1 MAVVRNLMIRIGADY
16 SSADKAMAGAT
27 SRLNRFDKDVSRTT
41 RNISGRRGLGG
52 ISGGFKDL
60 SSSVSSSLSQIRGAR
75 GFGGIASSIKSLTP
89 ALGSAS
95 AGFGSF
101 GASARAAGGAVG
113 RASLAIGGLVAALGL
128 ATVGLYKASQ
138 PAVKF
143 EADLGRLN
151 MQLKG
156 NSKEFINWARAQG
169 LAKSTTV
176 ELGATYATLLS
187 SFIHNNA
194 ELANQTKNIVNTT
207 RVVASATGR
216 TIEDTLERM
225 RSGLL
230 GNTEAIEDLGIFVN
244 VAMIES
250 TAAFQKF
257 ANGRHWDQL
266 DFRTQQQIRLQAI
279 LEQANKRYGDTI
291 QNNVMSKQT
300 MLMEQLKDV
309 KLNLSQAFLP
319 IWDAI
324 LPALTALAKGISE
337 VTEGVARLMYFLRG
351 WDYEQRTSGT
361 DQQTDAVTD
370 QSDAYSD
377 LAKSAKSARKEVAA
391 FDQLNLIG
399 DSSTGT
405 GGSGIG
411 GPGVSQ
417 PTPGGSSGS
426 GGGGWPPAVGLMKRW
441 RINFDK
447 PNPPDAGI
455 GAVATTVSNTV
466 NNLVAQTKLKLAQMW
481 LDLKTLTQLG
491 IAEQLTQWSLMGNMV
506 SRAIVPTM
514 VSGVLGSTAG
524 MWAQL
529 LLQARTNG
537 PLLQSQINTNFS
549 GVSKSAETNTS
560 SVVTSW
566 KNMWTNLLAGEIEFR
581 PLISAEWEKLKSTI
595 ASLKAS
601 NSTAQTSWTS
611 TLAAM
616 LAAIKTN
623 RPLLQTE
630 LGLVG
635 KALTALKSPLSNLE
649 KDWSTSMSN
658 IENKTSTSLSKVLS
672 KIGETITS
680 WTNMQKVLGSS
691 SSTAA
696 ASSSSSST
704 ASGSLPNF
712 GWDSIGKGAAE
723 WAKAN
728 PTTSSAASASSS
740 SWNPFSG
747 LSFSGIV
754 EQATNMFSKESL
766 IGAWDLIKGEAQK
779 PENKVAFEIYS
790 TVMPAAKAK
799 GVISAAP
806 EAITAVK
813 KWWDNLTK
821 LGSAIP
827 AFANGAV
834 VYGPTLAMVGDNK
847 GASHNPEVIS
857 PLSELE
863 SIMGGGDSPEMIA
876 ILRQILTAV
885 KENRSVQA
893 VIAESEI
900 GRAAINSINSTTRRT
915 GRNPLNI

>member
-52 ISGGFKDL
+52 ISGGFRDL

-75 GFGGIASSIKSLTP
+75 GFGGIVSSIKSLTP

-95 AGFGSF
+95 GGFGSF
-101 GASARAAGGAVG
+101 GASARAAGGAAG
-113 RASLAIGGLVAALGL
+113 GAALAIGGLTAALGL

-176 ELGATYATLLS
+176 ELGSTYATLLS

-250 TAAFQKF
+250 TSAFQKF

-279 LEQANKRYGDTI
+279 LEQAHSRYGDTI

-324 LPALTALAKGISE
+324 LPALTALAKGISD
-337 VTEGVARLMYFLRG
+337 VTEGIARMMYFLRG

-361 DQQTDAVTD
+361 EQQTQVVSE
-370 QSDAYSD
+370 QSDSYTD
-377 LAKSAKSARKEVAA
+377 LAKNVKSARKEVAA
-391 FDQLNLIG
+391 FDNLNLIG
-399 DSSTGT
+399 DSSGGT

-417 PTPGGSSGS
+417 PTPGGGGGS
-426 GGGGWPPAVGLMKRW
+426 GGGWPPAVALMKRW

-466 NNLVAQTKLKLAQMW
+466 NNLVAQTKQRLAQMW
-481 LDLKTLTQLG
+481 LDLKAQTQLG
-491 IAEQLTQWSLMGNMV
+491 VAGQLAQWSGMGNTV

-537 PLLQSQINTNFS
+537 PLLQSQFNTNLT
-549 GVSKSAETNTS
+549 GIKQSAETNTS

-566 KNMWTNLLAGEIEFR
+566 KNMWTNLLASEVDFR
-581 PLISAEWEKLKSTI
+581 PLITAEWEKFKGTI
-595 ASLKAS
+595 ASLKTT
-601 NSTAQTSWTS
+601 NSSTQISWTS

-616 LAAIKTN
+616 LAALKTN
-623 RPLLQTE
+623 RPLIQSE

-635 KALTALKSPLSNLE
+635 KALTALKSPLSSLE
-649 KDWSTSMSN
+649 KSWATSLSN
-658 IENKTSTSLSKVLS
+658 IANKTSTSLSSVVS
-672 KIGETITS
+672 KIGETLSS
-680 WTNMQKVLGSS
+680 WMNLQSVLGSSSGAATSPSSS

-696 ASSSSSST
+696 
-704 ASGSLPNF
+704 GSIPS
-712 GWDSIGKGAAE
+712 WESIGKGAE
-723 WAKAN
+723 QWAKNN
-728 PTTSSAASASSS
+728 PATSSATSASSN

-747 LSFSGIV
+747 LSYSDIV
-754 EQATNMFSKESL
+754 NQAKNTFSKESL
-766 IGAWDLIKGEAQK
+766 MGVWELIEGEAK
-779 PENKVAFEIYS
+779 RPENKIAFNVFS

-799 GVISAAP
+799 GIVSATP
-806 EAITAVK
+806 EAISAVK
-813 KWWDNLTK
+813 KWWDNLK
-821 LGSAIP
+821 RFSSAIP
-827 AFANGAV
+827 AFAQGGV

-847 GASHNPEVIS
+847 GASHNPEVIA

-863 SIMGGGDSPEMIA
+863 SIMGSGDSPEMIA
-876 ILRQILTAV
+876 VLRQILTAV

-900 GRAAINSINSTTRRT
+900 GRAAINSINNTTRRT
-915 GRNPLNI
+915 GKNPLNL